1 MTRLEKKL
9 AALQSAGRK
18 GFFVYITAGTPTI
31 DESFHAMVEAEKA
44 GADVIEIGIPFS
56 DPLADGP
63 VIQNS
68 SVTALRNGITL
79 EKILELSRKIRAQ
92 SDIPLIGMGYIN
104 NFMSYGYSGGSAA
117 YDGFEKFIVDAKNS
131 GIDGVIIPD
140 VPHEESQQM
149 RDICRRHEVHLT
161 EFITPETT
169 LERMKSTCA
178 TASGFVYCV
187 SNTGVTG
194 VKKIDYSRI
203 NAKIRDARQFTSVPM
218 AVGFGIGSGETAV
231 QAAQNSDAVIVGSA
245 VVKLLHEGKFTEAM
259 NLIAEIRAA
268 LDKISAS

>member
-1 MTRLEKKL
+1 MTRLERKL
-9 AALQSAGRK
+9 AELKAANRK

-31 DESFHAMVEAEKA
+31 DESLRAMLEAEKA

-56 DPLADGP
+56 DPLADGA

-79 EKILELSRKIRAQ
+79 EKILDICRKIRAK
-92 SDIPLIGMGYIN
+92 SEIPLIGMGYIN
-104 NFMSYGYSGGSAA
+104 NFMSYGYGGGSAA
-117 YDGFEKFIVDAKNS
+117 YDGFEKFIIDAKAA

-140 VPHEESQQM
+140 VPHEESADMQE
-149 RDICRRHEVHLT
+149 ICRRHEVHLT

-169 LERMKSTCA
+169 PERMKSTCA

-194 VKKIDYSRI
+194 VKKIDYGRI
-203 NAKIRDARQFTSVPM
+203 NAKILDARKCTGVPM

-245 VVKLLHEGKFTEAM
+245 VVKLLHEGNFDGAM
-259 NLIAEIRAA
+259 ALIREIRAA
-268 LDKISAS
+268 LDKNFNK